1 MQFSS
6 RFTIAVH
13 TIMCIIEFQDKEKN
27 TSNFIAGSVNVNPVM
42 IRRVLGQL
50 KEAKLVNVEAG
61 VGGASLAKNPA
72 HITLRDVFCAVEDLD
87 EELFRFH
94 EHPNP
99 SCPVGKT
106 VHAVLDGK
114 LAAARQALED
124 SLAQTTLQDLMGD
137 MRALAGEE
145 ARDEGQVGESQAR
158 EDQAGESRMGEDQ
171 MGESQASESQMGEDP
186 AGKSPARKSRMD
198 GSQACEDQTHENR
211 SRKTRASEAHQ

>member
-1 MQFSS
+1 
-6 RFTIAVH
+6 
-13 TIMCIIEFQDKEKN
+13 MCIIEFQDKEKT
-27 TSNFIAGSVNVNPVM
+27 TSSFIAGSVNVNPVM

-61 VGGASLAKNPA
+61 VGGASLAKDPA
-72 HITLRDVFCAVEDLD
+72 RITLRDVFCAVEDPD
-87 EELFRFH
+87 EGLFRFH

-124 SLAQTTLQDLMGD
+124 NLAQTTLQDLMCD

-145 ARDEGQVGESQAR
+145 ARGEGRVGEEPACENQVGES
-158 EDQAGESRMGEDQ
+158 
-171 MGESQASESQMGEDP
+171 P
-186 AGKSPARKSRMD
+186 AGKSPARKSRVNE
-198 GSQACEDQTHENR
+198 SQACEDLACEIQTRENR
-211 SRKTRASEAHQ
+211 PRKTRASEAHQ

>member
-13 TIMCIIEFQDKEKN
+13 TIMCIIEFQDKEKT
-27 TSNFIAGSVNVNPVM
+27 TSSFIAGSVNVNPVM

-61 VGGASLAKNPA
+61 VGGASLAKDPA
-72 HITLRDVFCAVEDLD
+72 HITLRDVFCAVEDPD
-87 EELFRFH
+87 EGLFRFH

-124 SLAQTTLQDLMGD
+124 SLAQTTLQDLMCD

-145 ARDEGQVGESQAR
+145 ARGEGRVGEEPACENQV
-158 EDQAGESRMGEDQ
+158 GESRMGEDQ
-171 MGESQASESQMGEDP
+171 VGESP
-186 AGKSPARKSRMD
+186 TGKSPARKSRIS
-198 GSQACEDQTHENR
+198 GSQASEDQTRESQTRENR
-211 SRKTRASEAHQ
+211 PRKTRVGEAHQ